1 MRRVGALPVLTL
13 GVALLCESAAAAKP
27 GFGVFATINGKK
39 FRAPSTGKPDD
50 RCVSGNYV
58 ASGGIVFSALECRGR
73 GHRKRSRRNP
83 KVLAFAC
90 GVVNPPDQPP
100 PTPPFEAPCFA
111 AGYTEVRTGR
121 LGIPVSMKEWLSSIS
136 LEPGPDGTLMEHS
149 SVNIRI
155 DSFDGTYVRGTFF
168 GVFDMPQQPGTPT
181 QAPISGEGTFYF
193 AVRGVSQ

>member
-1 MRRVGALPVLTL
+1 MWARALRSEMWGRRDPEWTAGDRSDDPSGAEEGMTRVGLLPALTL
-13 GVALLCESAAAAKP
+13 GVALLSEAAAAKP

-39 FRAPSTGKPDD
+39 FRAPSSGRPDD

-100 PTPPFEAPCFA
+100 PTPPFEAPCLA
-111 AGYTEVRTGR
+111 AGYSEFRSR
-121 LGIPVSMKEWLSSIS
+121 HGIPVSMKQWL
-136 LEPGPDGTLMEHS
+136 
-149 SVNIRI
+149 
-155 DSFDGTYVRGTFF
+155 
-168 GVFDMPQQPGTPT
+168 
-181 QAPISGEGTFYF
+181 
-193 AVRGVSQ
+193 